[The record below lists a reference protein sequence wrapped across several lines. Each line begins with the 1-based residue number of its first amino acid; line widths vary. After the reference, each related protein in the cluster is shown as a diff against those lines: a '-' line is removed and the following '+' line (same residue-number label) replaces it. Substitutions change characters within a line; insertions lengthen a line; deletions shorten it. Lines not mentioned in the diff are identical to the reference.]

1 MIRNAKVLA
10 LVVLVALFAGA
21 GAASAEPNCRAV
33 HSILTLSILPKT
45 ACDSPIE
52 FCGAGVLLGSIR
64 AHSLFTGT
72 SFEPTVDTGATGVVL
87 LTGDNAIHTAEGD
100 IYTKD
105 AIVLALTGAGEF
117 AEIDT
122 VVGGTG
128 AYAGAT
134 GKLIGTG
141 TFLDGAGQGVLTGE
155 ICWN

>member
-1 MIRNAKVLA
+1 MIRNAKVL
-10 LVVLVALFAGA
+10 VLVALVALLAAAGT
-21 GAASAEPNCRAV
+21 ASAEPNCRAV
-33 HSILTLSILPKT
+33 HSILTLSVLPSS
-45 ACDSPIE
+45 ACDSEID

-64 AHSLFTGT
+64 ANSLFTG
-72 SFEPTVDTGATGVVL
+72 SSIQPTVDTGATGVIV

-105 AIVLALTGAGEF
+105 AIVLATTGAGEF

-122 VVGGTG
+122 IVGGTG

-134 GKLIGTG
+134 GKLTGTG
-141 TFLDGAGQGVLTGE
+141 TFAEGVGQGVLTGE